1 MDNADITD
9 ALRTAVAATRGFV
22 ADDDDRLLHAFAGVQ
37 RARAERQ
44 EQRRQLLVERLGADH
59 PEVRALTR
67 RRART
72 LAVGEEVRSLAR
84 RSTGAGPVK
93 PHEIRVAGQV
103 VGEDGSPLAGVR
115 VRLYDRDVVVDDL
128 LADVTTDEAGGY
140 SAVFHARDFHESG
153 EQEPELYLILDDA
166 RGSRLAD
173 TRALVAR
180 ESGAASMVRIVLR
193 GRTAA
198 DLPGIDDV
206 VSVETCVATTTKG
219 TRCKRPARAGS
230 SRCAIHHRDR
240 KG

>member
-37 RARAERQ
+37 QARAERL
-44 EQRRQLLVERLGADH
+44 EQRRNLLVERLGEDH
-59 PEVRALTR
+59 PQVHALAR

-72 LAVGEEVRSLAR
+72 VAVGEEVRGLAR
-84 RSTGAGPVK
+84 RSRGAGPVK

-103 VGEDGSPLAGVR
+103 VGDDGSPLAGVR
-115 VRLYDRDVVVDDL
+115 VRLYDRDVVDDDL

-140 SAVFHARDFHESG
+140 SAVFHVRDYHESG
-153 EQEPELYLILDDA
+153 EQEPELYVVLDDA
-166 RGSRLAD
+166 RGSRLGD
-173 TRALVAR
+173 TRARVAR
-180 ESGAASMVRIVLR
+180 ESGVASMVRIVLD

-198 DLPGIDDV
+198 DLPGPDDV
-206 VSVETCVATTTKG
+206 VTVDTCVATTTKG
-219 TRCKRPARAGS
+219 ARCKNPARTGS
-230 SRCAIHHRDR
+230 SRCAIHDRDG

>member
-1 MDNADITD
+1 MEHTQITD

-22 ADDDDRLLHAFAGVQ
+22 ADDDERLLDVFAGVQ

-59 PEVRALTR
+59 PDVQALTR

-72 LAVGEEVRSLAR
+72 VAVGEEVRGLAR
-84 RSTGAGPVK
+84 RSTGAGSVK

-103 VGEDGSPLAGVR
+103 VGDDGSPLAGVR
-115 VRLYDRDVVVDDL
+115 VRLYDRDVVDDDL

-153 EQEPELYLILDDA
+153 EEEPELYVVLDDA

-173 TRALVAR
+173 TRARVAR
-180 ESGAASMVRIVLR
+180 ESGVASMLRIVLR
-193 GRTAA
+193 GRTAE

-206 VSVETCVATTTKG
+206 VAVETCVATTTKG

-230 SRCAIHHRDR
+230 SRCAIHDRDR
-240 KG
+240 TS